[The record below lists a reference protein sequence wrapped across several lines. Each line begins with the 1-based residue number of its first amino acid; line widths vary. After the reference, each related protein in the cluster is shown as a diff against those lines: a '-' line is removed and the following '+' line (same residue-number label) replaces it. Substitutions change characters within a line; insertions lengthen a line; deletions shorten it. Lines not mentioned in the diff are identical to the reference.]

1 MHRDAPRLPVRSDF
15 SVQEP
20 DRQPPEHPA
29 ERTAREERLRAL
41 VESLRPDLL
50 RWISTAARDERE
62 RRMGSADLASASIER
77 FLSVAHARGVDR
89 MSRGEAWGLLSTI
102 AQHLAIDGIRRERA
116 RSLALA
122 RLRTELEIESPEL
135 EPAVVIELRELVERA
150 LGAMTP
156 DERAVVSRRLGGA
169 SWAEIS
175 AETGVGEE
183 ALRQRWTALRRRLRE
198 LVDEP

>member
-1 MHRDAPRLPVRSDF
+1 M
-15 SVQEP
+15 QEP
-20 DRQPPEHPA
+20 DRQLPEHHA

-50 RWISTAARDERE
+50 RWISTATRDERE

>member
-1 MHRDAPRLPVRSDF
+1 M
-15 SVQEP
+15 QEP